1 MSALRI
7 IVGGWLVLNA
17 VVFAALMLRRGR
29 PALRDRLFRWM
40 VDDEVHDRLGDLAAI
55 DACLR
60 ERSRDLVSH
69 VEGPA
74 LGDVESDDADRRRT
88 LALAIEQ
95 VADQPRA
102 VGADHVGFGS
112 GQTELAGEVIEHES
126 SRLANPTD
134 SPS

>member
-1 MSALRI
+1 MKSAIDEGISPRSAHACASVAAMYVARSALAGI
-7 IVGGWLVLNA
+7 
-17 VVFAALMLRRGR
+17 
-29 PALRDRLFRWM
+29 
-40 VDDEVHDRLGDLAAI
+40 
-55 DACLR
+55 
-60 ERSRDLVSH
+60 
-69 VEGPA
+69 
-74 LGDVESDDADRRRT
+74 ESDDADRRRT

-112 GQTELAGEVIEHES
+112 GQTGLAGEVIEHES

>member
-1 MSALRI
+1 MSALSI
-7 IVGGWLVLNA
+7 FVGGWLALNA
-17 VVFAALMLRRGR
+17 VVFSVLMLRRDR
-29 PALRDRLFRWM
+29 PVPRDRLFRW
-40 VDDEVHDRLGDLAAI
+40 VVGDEVHDRLGDLAAI

-60 ERSRDLVSH
+60 ERSRDVVSH

-74 LGDVESDDADRRRT
+74 LGGVESDDADRRRT

-112 GQTELAGEVIEHES
+112 GQTGLAGEVIEHES